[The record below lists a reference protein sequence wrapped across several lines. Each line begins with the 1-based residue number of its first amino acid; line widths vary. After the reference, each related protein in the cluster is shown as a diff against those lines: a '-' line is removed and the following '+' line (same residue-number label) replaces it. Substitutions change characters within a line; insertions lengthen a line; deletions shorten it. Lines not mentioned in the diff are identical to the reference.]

1 MKKVI
6 SGIAIFAIGF
16 VSGILGT
23 KLYMKKQ
30 NEKIEDEVE
39 IESEK
44 MPGGENPENNS
55 MTDEEFEEEVEIESE
70 KMPGKEIPENNSMT
84 DEEFEE
90 YYRRLQDEYMRRII
104 NEGYEVNEKTTVISE
119 SGDIM
124 YDSDRPDPPV
134 CRYDEEG
141 YEMEEYTVMADRPYN
156 IPPEEYE
163 VYCEADGTWN
173 SEEYT
178 YYADG
183 YVTDSQG
190 LPVSPEDVIRCIGT
204 EFPNWFGTYEDDQIW
219 IRNDEL
225 RMDFSVVRD
234 LDNFVDIADA
244 RLKRL
249 AGIR

>member
-1 MKKVI
+1 MKKII
-6 SGIAIFAIGF
+6 SGIAIFSIGF
-16 VSGILGT
+16 VSGILAT
-23 KLYMKKQ
+23 AQYMKKQ
-30 NEKIEDEVE
+30 NKEIEDEVE

-44 MPGGENPENNS
+44 MPGGENPENNGIIERMEE
-55 MTDEEFEEEVEIESE
+55 MT
-70 KMPGKEIPENNSMT
+70 
-84 DEEFEE
+84 EEFEE
-90 YYRRLQDEYMRRII
+90 YEERIK
-104 NEGYEVNEKTTVISE
+104 NEGYYVNEKTTVISE

-124 YDSDRPDPPV
+124 YDSDKPDPPV

>member
-1 MKKVI
+1 MKNIIGGIVI
-6 SGIAIFAIGF
+6 FSIGF
-16 VSGILGT
+16 VSGIFAT
-23 KLYMKKQ
+23 AQYMKKQ
-30 NEKIEDEVE
+30 NEKIEEEIE

-44 MPGGENPENNS
+44 MPGGENPENNDVIERMEE
-55 MTDEEFEEEVEIESE
+55 MT
-70 KMPGKEIPENNSMT
+70 
-84 DEEFEE
+84 EEFEE
-90 YYRRLQDEYMRRII
+90 YEERIK
-104 NEGYEVNEKTTVISE
+104 NEGYYVNEKTTVISE

-163 VYCEADGTWN
+163 VYCEADGLWN

>member
-1 MKKVI
+1 MKKII
-6 SGIAIFAIGF
+6 SGIAIFSIGF
-16 VSGILGT
+16 VSGILAT
-23 KLYMKKQ
+23 AQYMKKQ
-30 NEKIEDEVE
+30 NKEIEEEVE

-44 MPGGENPENNS
+44 MPGGENPENNDVIERMEE
-55 MTDEEFEEEVEIESE
+55 MT
-70 KMPGKEIPENNSMT
+70 
-84 DEEFEE
+84 EEFEE
-90 YYRRLQDEYMRRII
+90 YEERIK
-104 NEGYEVNEKTTVISE
+104 NEGYYVNEKTTVISE

-190 LPVSPEDVIRCIGT
+190 LPVSPEDVTRCIGT

>member
-1 MKKVI
+1 MKKII
-6 SGIAIFAIGF
+6 SGIVIFSIGF
-16 VSGILGT
+16 VSGILAT
-23 KLYMKKQ
+23 TQYMKKQ
-30 NEKIEDEVE
+30 NEKI
-39 IESEK
+39 
-44 MPGGENPENNS
+44 
-55 MTDEEFEEEVEIESE
+55 EEEVEIESE
-70 KMPGKEIPENNSMT
+70 KMPEEEIPENNSMT

-90 YYRRLQDEYMRRII
+90 YYRKTQDEYMRRII
-104 NEGYEVNEKTTVISE
+104 NEGYEVTVISK
-119 SGDIM
+119 SGDII

>member
-1 MKKVI
+1 MKKII
-6 SGIAIFAIGF
+6 SGIAIFSIGF
-16 VSGILGT
+16 VSGILAT
-23 KLYMKKQ
+23 AQYMKKQ
-30 NEKIEDEVE
+30 NKEIEEEVE

-44 MPGGENPENNS
+44 MPGGENPENNDVIERMEE
-55 MTDEEFEEEVEIESE
+55 MT
-70 KMPGKEIPENNSMT
+70 
-84 DEEFEE
+84 EEFEE
-90 YYRRLQDEYMRRII
+90 YEERIK
-104 NEGYEVNEKTTVISE
+104 NEGYYVNEKTTVISE

-234 LDNFVDIADA
+234 LDNFVDIADP

>member
-1 MKKVI
+1 MKKII
-6 SGIAIFAIGF
+6 SGIAIFSIGF
-16 VSGILGT
+16 ISGILAT
-23 KLYMKKQ
+23 VQYMKKQ
-30 NEKIEDEVE
+30 NEEIEEEGE

-44 MPGGENPENNS
+44 MPGGE
-55 MTDEEFEEEVEIESE
+55 
-70 KMPGKEIPENNSMT
+70 IPENNDVIERMEEMT
-84 DEEFEE
+84 KEFKEYEE
-90 YYRRLQDEYMRRII
+90 RIK
-104 NEGYEVNEKTTVISE
+104 NEGYYVNEKTTVISE

-124 YDSDRPDPPV
+124 YDSGRPDPPV

-178 YYADG
+178 YYADE

>member
-1 MKKVI
+1 MKKII
-6 SGIAIFAIGF
+6 SGIAIFSIGF
-16 VSGILGT
+16 VAGIFAT
-23 KLYMKKQ
+23 AQYMKKQ
-30 NEKIEDEVE
+30 NEKIEEEVE

-44 MPGGENPENNS
+44 MPGGENPENNDVIERMEE
-55 MTDEEFEEEVEIESE
+55 MT
-70 KMPGKEIPENNSMT
+70 
-84 DEEFEE
+84 EEFEE
-90 YYRRLQDEYMRRII
+90 YEERIK
-104 NEGYEVNEKTTVISE
+104 NEGYYVNEKTTVISE

>member
-1 MKKVI
+1 MKKII
-6 SGIAIFAIGF
+6 SGITIFSIGF
-16 VSGILGT
+16 VAGIFAT
-23 KLYMKKQ
+23 ARYMKKQ
-30 NEKIEDEVE
+30 NDEIEEEVE

-44 MPGGENPENNS
+44 MPGGE
-55 MTDEEFEEEVEIESE
+55 
-70 KMPGKEIPENNSMT
+70 IPENNDVIERMEEMT
-84 DEEFEE
+84 EEFEE
-90 YYRRLQDEYMRRII
+90 YEERIK
-104 NEGYEVNEKTTVISE
+104 NEGYYVNEKTTVISE

-163 VYCEADGTWN
+163 VYCEADGLWN

-234 LDNFVDIADA
+234 LDNFVDIADP

>member
-1 MKKVI
+1 MKKII
-6 SGIAIFAIGF
+6 SGIAIFSIGF
-16 VSGILGT
+16 VAGIFAT
-23 KLYMKKQ
+23 ARYMKKQ
-30 NEKIEDEVE
+30 NEEIEEEVE

-44 MPGGENPENNS
+44 MPGGENPENNDVIERMEE
-55 MTDEEFEEEVEIESE
+55 MT
-70 KMPGKEIPENNSMT
+70 
-84 DEEFEE
+84 EEFEE
-90 YYRRLQDEYMRRII
+90 YEERIK
-104 NEGYEVNEKTTVISE
+104 NEGYAVNEKTTVISE

>member
-16 VSGILGT
+16 MSGILAT

-30 NEKIEDEVE
+30 NEEIEEEVE

-44 MPGGENPENNS
+44 MPGGENPENNDIIERMEE
-55 MTDEEFEEEVEIESE
+55 MT
-70 KMPGKEIPENNSMT
+70 
-84 DEEFEE
+84 EEFEE
-90 YYRRLQDEYMRRII
+90 YEERIK
-104 NEGYEVNEKTTVISE
+104 NEGYYVNEKTTVISE

-190 LPVSPEDVIRCIGT
+190 LPVSPEDVTRCIGT

>member
-1 MKKVI
+1 MKKII
-6 SGIAIFAIGF
+6 SGIVIFSIGF
-16 VSGILGT
+16 VSGILAT
-23 KLYMKKQ
+23 AQYMKKQ
-30 NEKIEDEVE
+30 NEEVEDEVE

-44 MPGGENPENNS
+44 MPGGENPENNDIIERMEE
-55 MTDEEFEEEVEIESE
+55 MT
-70 KMPGKEIPENNSMT
+70 
-84 DEEFEE
+84 EEFEE
-90 YYRRLQDEYMRRII
+90 YEERIK
-104 NEGYEVNEKTTVISE
+104 NEGYYVNEKTTVISE

-134 CRYDEEG
+134 CRYDENG
-141 YEMEEYTVMADRPYN
+141 YEMDEYTVMADRPYN

-163 VYCEADGTWN
+163 VYCEANGTWN

>member
-1 MKKVI
+1 MKKIV
-6 SGIAIFAIGF
+6 SGIVIFSIGF
-16 VSGILGT
+16 VAGILST
-23 KLYMKKQ
+23 AQYMKKQ

-44 MPGGENPENNS
+44 MPGGENPENNDTIERMEE
-55 MTDEEFEEEVEIESE
+55 MT
-70 KMPGKEIPENNSMT
+70 
-84 DEEFEE
+84 EEFEE
-90 YYRRLQDEYMRRII
+90 YEERIK
-104 NEGYEVNEKTTVISE
+104 NEGYYVNEKTTVISE

>member
-1 MKKVI
+1 MKKII
-6 SGIAIFAIGF
+6 SGIVIFSIGF
-16 VSGILGT
+16 VSGIFAT
-23 KLYMKKQ
+23 AQYMKKQ
-30 NEKIEDEVE
+30 NEKIEEEVE

-44 MPGGENPENNS
+44 MPGGENPENNDVIERMEE
-55 MTDEEFEEEVEIESE
+55 MT
-70 KMPGKEIPENNSMT
+70 
-84 DEEFEE
+84 EEFEE
-90 YYRRLQDEYMRRII
+90 YEERIK
-104 NEGYEVNEKTTVISE
+104 NEGYYVNEKTTVISE

>member
-1 MKKVI
+1 MKKII
-6 SGIAIFAIGF
+6 SGVIIFSVGFVAGIFA
-16 VSGILGT
+16 T
-23 KLYMKKQ
+23 AQYMKKQ
-30 NEKIEDEVE
+30 NKEIEKEVE

-44 MPGGENPENNS
+44 MPEEENPENNDVIERMEE
-55 MTDEEFEEEVEIESE
+55 MT
-70 KMPGKEIPENNSMT
+70 
-84 DEEFEE
+84 EEFEE
-90 YYRRLQDEYMRRII
+90 YEERIK
-104 NEGYEVNEKTTVISE
+104 NEGYYVNEKTTVISE

-234 LDNFVDIADA
+234 LDNFMDIADA

-249 AGIR
+249 AGVR

>member
-1 MKKVI
+1 MKKII
-6 SGIAIFAIGF
+6 SGIAIFSIGF
-16 VSGILGT
+16 VSGILAT
-23 KLYMKKQ
+23 AQYMKKQ
-30 NEKIEDEVE
+30 NEKIEDKVE
-39 IESEK
+39 IDSEK
-44 MPGGENPENNS
+44 MPGGEIPENNDVIERMEE
-55 MTDEEFEEEVEIESE
+55 MTEEFEE
-70 KMPGKEIPENNSMT
+70 
-84 DEEFEE
+84 FEE
-90 YYRRLQDEYMRRII
+90 RIK
-104 NEGYEVNEKTTVISE
+104 NEGYYVNEKTTVISE

>member
-1 MKKVI
+1 MKKII
-6 SGIAIFAIGF
+6 SGITIFSIGF
-16 VSGILGT
+16 VAGILAT
-23 KLYMKKQ
+23 AQYMKKQ
-30 NEKIEDEVE
+30 NEKIEEEVE

-44 MPGGENPENNS
+44 MPGGEIPENNDVIERMEE
-55 MTDEEFEEEVEIESE
+55 MTEEFEE
-70 KMPGKEIPENNSMT
+70 
-84 DEEFEE
+84 FEE
-90 YYRRLQDEYMRRII
+90 RIK
-104 NEGYEVNEKTTVISE
+104 NEGYYVNEKTTVISE

-163 VYCEADGTWN
+163 VYCEADGLWN

>member
-1 MKKVI
+1 MKKII
-6 SGIAIFAIGF
+6 SGIAIFSIGF
-16 VSGILGT
+16 ISGILAT
-23 KLYMKKQ
+23 AQYMKKQ
-30 NEKIEDEVE
+30 NKEIEDEVE

-44 MPGGENPENNS
+44 MPGGENPENNDVIERMEE
-55 MTDEEFEEEVEIESE
+55 MT
-70 KMPGKEIPENNSMT
+70 
-84 DEEFEE
+84 EEFEE
-90 YYRRLQDEYMRRII
+90 YEERIK
-104 NEGYEVNEKTTVISE
+104 NEGYYVNEKTTVISE

>member
-1 MKKVI
+1 MKKII
-6 SGIAIFAIGF
+6 SGIAIFSIGF
-16 VSGILGT
+16 ISGILAT
-23 KLYMKKQ
+23 AQYMKKQ
-30 NEKIEDEVE
+30 NKEIEEEVE

-44 MPGGENPENNS
+44 MPGGENPENNDVIERMEE
-55 MTDEEFEEEVEIESE
+55 MT
-70 KMPGKEIPENNSMT
+70 
-84 DEEFEE
+84 EEFEE
-90 YYRRLQDEYMRRII
+90 YEERIK
-104 NEGYEVNEKTTVISE
+104 NEGYYVNEKTTVISE

>member
-1 MKKVI
+1 MKKII
-6 SGIAIFAIGF
+6 SGIAIFSIGF
-16 VSGILGT
+16 ISGILAT
-23 KLYMKKQ
+23 VQYMKKQ
-30 NEKIEDEVE
+30 NEEIEEEVE

-44 MPGGENPENNS
+44 MPGGE
-55 MTDEEFEEEVEIESE
+55 
-70 KMPGKEIPENNSMT
+70 IPENNDVIERMEEMT
-84 DEEFEE
+84 KEFKEYEE
-90 YYRRLQDEYMRRII
+90 RIK
-104 NEGYEVNEKTTVISE
+104 NEGYYVNEKTTVISE

-190 LPVSPEDVIRCIGT
+190 LPVSPEDVTRCIGT

>member
-1 MKKVI
+1 MKKII
-6 SGIAIFAIGF
+6 SGIAIFSIGF
-16 VSGILGT
+16 VSGILAT
-23 KLYMKKQ
+23 AQYMKKQ
-30 NEKIEDEVE
+30 NKEIEDEVE

-44 MPGGENPENNS
+44 MPGGENPENNDVIERMEE
-55 MTDEEFEEEVEIESE
+55 MT
-70 KMPGKEIPENNSMT
+70 
-84 DEEFEE
+84 EEFEE
-90 YYRRLQDEYMRRII
+90 YEERIK

>member
-1 MKKVI
+1 MKKII
-6 SGIAIFAIGF
+6 SGIAIFSIGF
-16 VSGILGT
+16 ISGILAT
-23 KLYMKKQ
+23 AQYMKKQ
-30 NEKIEDEVE
+30 NEKIEEEVE

-44 MPGGENPENNS
+44 MPGGENPENNDIIERMEE
-55 MTDEEFEEEVEIESE
+55 MTEEL
-70 KMPGKEIPENNSMT
+70 
-84 DEEFEE
+84 EE
-90 YYRRLQDEYMRRII
+90 YEERIK
-104 NEGYEVNEKTTVISE
+104 NEGYYVNEKTTVISE

>member
-1 MKKVI
+1 MKKII

-16 VSGILGT
+16 VSGILAT

-30 NEKIEDEVE
+30 NEE
-39 IESEK
+39 I
-44 MPGGENPENNS
+44 
-55 MTDEEFEEEVEIESE
+55 EEEVEIESE
-70 KMPGKEIPENNSMT
+70 KMPGEEIPENNDVIERMEEMT
-84 DEEFEE
+84 EEFEE
-90 YYRRLQDEYMRRII
+90 YEERIK
-104 NEGYEVNEKTTVISE
+104 NEGYYVNEKTTVISE

>member
-1 MKKVI
+1 MKKII
-6 SGIAIFAIGF
+6 SGIAIFSIGF
-16 VSGILGT
+16 ISGILAT
-23 KLYMKKQ
+23 VQYMKKQ
-30 NEKIEDEVE
+30 NEEIEEEVE

-44 MPGGENPENNS
+44 MPGGE
-55 MTDEEFEEEVEIESE
+55 
-70 KMPGKEIPENNSMT
+70 IPENNDVIERMEEMT
-84 DEEFEE
+84 KEFKEYEE
-90 YYRRLQDEYMRRII
+90 RIK
-104 NEGYEVNEKTTVISE
+104 NEGYYVNEKTTVISE

>member
-1 MKKVI
+1 MKKII
-6 SGIAIFAIGF
+6 SGIAIFSIGF
-16 VSGILGT
+16 VAGIFAT
-23 KLYMKKQ
+23 AQYMKKQ
-30 NEKIEDEVE
+30 NEKIEEEVE

-44 MPGGENPENNS
+44 MPGGENPENNDVIERMEE
-55 MTDEEFEEEVEIESE
+55 MT
-70 KMPGKEIPENNSMT
+70 
-84 DEEFEE
+84 EEFEE
-90 YYRRLQDEYMRRII
+90 YEERIK
-104 NEGYEVNEKTTVISE
+104 NKGYYVNEKTTVISE

-190 LPVSPEDVIRCIGT
+190 LPVSPEDVTRCIGT

>member
-1 MKKVI
+1 MKKII
-6 SGIAIFAIGF
+6 SGIAIFSIGF
-16 VSGILGT
+16 ISGILAT
-23 KLYMKKQ
+23 AQYMKKQ
-30 NEKIEDEVE
+30 NKEIEEEVE

-44 MPGGENPENNS
+44 MPGGENPENNDIIERMEE
-55 MTDEEFEEEVEIESE
+55 MT
-70 KMPGKEIPENNSMT
+70 
-84 DEEFEE
+84 EEFEE
-90 YYRRLQDEYMRRII
+90 YEERIK
-104 NEGYEVNEKTTVISE
+104 NEGYYVNEKTTVISE

>member
-1 MKKVI
+1 MKKII
-6 SGIAIFAIGF
+6 SGIVIFSIGF
-16 VSGILGT
+16 VSGIFAT
-23 KLYMKKQ
+23 AQYMKKQ
-30 NEKIEDEVE
+30 NEKIEEEVE

-44 MPGGENPENNS
+44 MPGGENPENNDVIERMEE
-55 MTDEEFEEEVEIESE
+55 MT
-70 KMPGKEIPENNSMT
+70 
-84 DEEFEE
+84 EEFEE
-90 YYRRLQDEYMRRII
+90 YEERMK
-104 NEGYEVNEKTTVISE
+104 NEGYYVNEKTTVISE

-163 VYCEADGTWN
+163 VYCEADGLWN

>member
-1 MKKVI
+1 MKKII
-6 SGIAIFAIGF
+6 SGIAIFSIGF
-16 VSGILGT
+16 VSGILAT

-30 NEKIEDEVE
+30 NEE
-39 IESEK
+39 I
-44 MPGGENPENNS
+44 
-55 MTDEEFEEEVEIESE
+55 EEEVEIESE
-70 KMPGKEIPENNSMT
+70 KLPGGENPENNDIIERMEEMT
-84 DEEFEE
+84 EEFEE
-90 YYRRLQDEYMRRII
+90 YEERIK
-104 NEGYEVNEKTTVISE
+104 NEGYYVNEKTTVISE

>member
-16 VSGILGT
+16 VSGILAT

-30 NEKIEDEVE
+30 NEEIEEEVE

-44 MPGGENPENNS
+44 MPGGENPENNDIIERMEE
-55 MTDEEFEEEVEIESE
+55 MT
-70 KMPGKEIPENNSMT
+70 
-84 DEEFEE
+84 EEFEE
-90 YYRRLQDEYMRRII
+90 YEEKIK
-104 NEGYEVNEKTTVISE
+104 NEGYYVNEKTTVISE

-134 CRYDEEG
+134 CRYDENG

-190 LPVSPEDVIRCIGT
+190 LPVSPEDVTRCIGT

>member
-1 MKKVI
+1 MKKII
-6 SGIAIFAIGF
+6 SGIAIFSIGF
-16 VSGILGT
+16 ISGILAT
-23 KLYMKKQ
+23 AQYMKKQ
-30 NEKIEDEVE
+30 NKEIEEEVE

-44 MPGGENPENNS
+44 MPGGENPENNDIIERMEE
-55 MTDEEFEEEVEIESE
+55 MT
-70 KMPGKEIPENNSMT
+70 
-84 DEEFEE
+84 EEFEE
-90 YYRRLQDEYMRRII
+90 YEERIK
-104 NEGYEVNEKTTVISE
+104 NEGYYVNEKTTVISE

-134 CRYDEEG
+134 CRYDENG

-163 VYCEADGTWN
+163 VYCEANGTWN

>member
-1 MKKVI
+1 MKKII
-6 SGIAIFAIGF
+6 SGIAIFSIGF
-16 VSGILGT
+16 VSGILAT
-23 KLYMKKQ
+23 AQYMKKQ
-30 NEKIEDEVE
+30 NKEIEDEVE

-44 MPGGENPENNS
+44 MPGGENPENNDVIERMEE
-55 MTDEEFEEEVEIESE
+55 MT
-70 KMPGKEIPENNSMT
+70 
-84 DEEFEE
+84 EEFEE
-90 YYRRLQDEYMRRII
+90 YEERIK
-104 NEGYEVNEKTTVISE
+104 NEGYYVNEKTTVISE

-124 YDSDRPDPPV
+124 YNSDRPDPPV

>member
-1 MKKVI
+1 MKKII
-6 SGIAIFAIGF
+6 SGIAIFSIGF
-16 VSGILGT
+16 VSGILAT
-23 KLYMKKQ
+23 ARYMKKQ
-30 NEKIEDEVE
+30 NEEIEDEVE

-44 MPGGENPENNS
+44 MPGGENPENNDVIERMEE
-55 MTDEEFEEEVEIESE
+55 MTEEFKKYEEKI
-70 KMPGKEIPENNSMT
+70 K
-84 DEEFEE
+84 
-90 YYRRLQDEYMRRII
+90 

-190 LPVSPEDVIRCIGT
+190 LPVSPEDVVRCIGT

>member
-1 MKKVI
+1 MKKII
-6 SGIAIFAIGF
+6 SGIAIFSIGF
-16 VSGILGT
+16 VAGIFAT
-23 KLYMKKQ
+23 ARYMKKQ
-30 NEKIEDEVE
+30 NEE
-39 IESEK
+39 I
-44 MPGGENPENNS
+44 
-55 MTDEEFEEEVEIESE
+55 EEEVEIESE
-70 KMPGKEIPENNSMT
+70 KMPGEENPEKNDIIERIEEMT
-84 DEEFEE
+84 EEFEE
-90 YYRRLQDEYMRRII
+90 YEERIK
-104 NEGYEVNEKTTVISE
+104 NEGYYVNEKTTVISE

-190 LPVSPEDVIRCIGT
+190 LPVSPEDVIRCIGA

>member
-1 MKKVI
+1 MKKII
-6 SGIAIFAIGF
+6 SGIAIFSIGF
-16 VSGILGT
+16 ISGILAT
-23 KLYMKKQ
+23 VQYMKKQ
-30 NEKIEDEVE
+30 NEEIEEEVE

-44 MPGGENPENNS
+44 MPGGE
-55 MTDEEFEEEVEIESE
+55 
-70 KMPGKEIPENNSMT
+70 IPENNDVIERMEEMT
-84 DEEFEE
+84 EEFEE
-90 YYRRLQDEYMRRII
+90 YEERIK
-104 NEGYEVNEKTTVISE
+104 NEGYYVNEKTTVISE

-219 IRNDEL
+219 IRNDEI

-234 LDNFVDIADA
+234 LDNFMDIADA

-249 AGIR
+249 AGVR

>member
-1 MKKVI
+1 MKKII
-6 SGIAIFAIGF
+6 SGVVIFSIGF
-16 VSGILGT
+16 VSGVLAT

-30 NEKIEDEVE
+30 NEKIEEEVE

-44 MPGGENPENNS
+44 MPGGENPENNDVIERMQE
-55 MTDEEFEEEVEIESE
+55 MT
-70 KMPGKEIPENNSMT
+70 
-84 DEEFEE
+84 EEFEE
-90 YYRRLQDEYMRRII
+90 YEERIK
-104 NEGYEVNEKTTVISE
+104 NEGYYVNEKTTVISE

-134 CRYDEEG
+134 CRYDENG
-141 YEMEEYTVMADRPYN
+141 YEMDEYTVMADRPYN

-163 VYCEADGTWN
+163 VYCEANGTWN

>member
-1 MKKVI
+1 MKKI
-6 SGIAIFAIGF
+6 LSGIAIFSIGF
-16 VSGILGT
+16 ISGILAT
-23 KLYMKKQ
+23 AQYMKKQ
-30 NEKIEDEVE
+30 NKEIEEEVE

-44 MPGGENPENNS
+44 MPGGE
-55 MTDEEFEEEVEIESE
+55 
-70 KMPGKEIPENNSMT
+70 IPENNSEIIERME
-84 DEEFEE
+84 DMSEEFEE
-90 YYRRLQDEYMRRII
+90 YYRRTQDEYMRRII
-104 NEGYEVNEKTTVISE
+104 NEGYTVNEKTTVISE

-134 CRYDEEG
+134 CRYDENG
-141 YEMEEYTVMADRPYN
+141 YEMDEYTVMADRPYN

-163 VYCEADGTWN
+163 VYCEANGTWN

>member
-1 MKKVI
+1 MKKI
-6 SGIAIFAIGF
+6 LSGIAIFSIGF
-16 VSGILGT
+16 ISGILAT
-23 KLYMKKQ
+23 AQYMKKQ
-30 NEKIEDEVE
+30 NKEIEEEVE

-44 MPGGENPENNS
+44 MPGGE
-55 MTDEEFEEEVEIESE
+55 
-70 KMPGKEIPENNSMT
+70 IPENNSEVIERMEEMS
-84 DEEFEE
+84 EEFEE
-90 YYRRLQDEYMRRII
+90 YYRRTQDEYMRRII
-104 NEGYEVNEKTTVISE
+104 NEGYSVNEKTTVISE

-134 CRYDEEG
+134 CRYDENG
-141 YEMEEYTVMADRPYN
+141 YEMDEYTVMADRPYN

-163 VYCEADGTWN
+163 VYCEANGTWN